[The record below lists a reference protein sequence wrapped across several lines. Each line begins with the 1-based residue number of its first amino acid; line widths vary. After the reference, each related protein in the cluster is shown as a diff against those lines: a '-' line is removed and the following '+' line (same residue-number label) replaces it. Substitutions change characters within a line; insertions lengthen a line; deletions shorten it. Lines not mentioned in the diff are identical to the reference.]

1 MLRSEDEVLREVL
14 DFVPEGGARGRGRPR
29 LRYYDTIKSDL
40 LSRNIQIA
48 GNTQNQFWA
57 ELKQQA
63 SNRLEWQKLVAQ

>member
-40 LSRNIQIA
+40 LSRDIQIV
-48 GNTQNQFWA
+48 GNKQNQFWA

>member
-1 MLRSEDEVLREVL
+1 MLRSEDKVLREVL
-14 DFVPEGGARGRGRPR
+14 DFVPEGGVRGRGRPR

-40 LSRNIQIA
+40 LSLNIQIV
-48 GNTQNQFWA
+48 GNKQNQFWA

>member
-40 LSRNIQIA
+40 LSRNIQIV
-48 GNTQNQFWA
+48 GNKQNQFWA

>member
-40 LSRNIQIA
+40 LSRDIQIV
-48 GNTQNQFWA
+48 GNKQNQFWA

-63 SNRLEWQKLVAQ
+63 SNRLEWQKLVAK

>member
-1 MLRSEDEVLREVL
+1 MLRSEDEVLREVP

-40 LSRNIQIA
+40 LSRNIQIV
-48 GNTQNQFWA
+48 GNKQNQFWA

>member
-40 LSRNIQIA
+40 LSQNIQIV
-48 GNTQNQFWA
+48 GNKQNQFWA

>member
-1 MLRSEDEVLREVL
+1 MLRSEDKVLREVL

-40 LSRNIQIA
+40 LSLNIQIV
-48 GNTQNQFWA
+48 GNKQNQFWA